1 MILKE
6 VDIILRFLIYILGV
20 FLISLSF
27 IFILLYTNLFSF
39 GYTFFEFLTYIFTK
53 LECLSLFVGIIL
65 VVCSFKK
72 EGSYEK

>member
-20 FLISLSF
+20 FLISLSS

-39 GYTFFEFLTYIFTK
+39 GYTFLEFLTYIFTK
-53 LECLSLFVGIIL
+53 LECLCLFVGIIL